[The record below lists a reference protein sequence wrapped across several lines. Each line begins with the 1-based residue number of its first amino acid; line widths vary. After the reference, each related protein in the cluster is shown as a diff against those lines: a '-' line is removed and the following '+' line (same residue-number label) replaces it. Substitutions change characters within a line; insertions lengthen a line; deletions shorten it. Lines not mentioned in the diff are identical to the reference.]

1 MRLDKRA
8 NLWLY
13 VPNKTPH
20 LPRSTAAMNNTKV
33 TSETL
38 QMRVDSYGTV
48 LAYADYT
55 LAVLRQ
61 W

>member
-1 MRLDKRA
+1 
-8 NLWLY
+8 
-13 VPNKTPH
+13 
-20 LPRSTAAMNNTKV
+20 MNNTKV

>member
-1 MRLDKRA
+1 
-8 NLWLY
+8 
-13 VPNKTPH
+13 
-20 LPRSTAAMNNTKV
+20 MNTTKV

-38 QMRVDSYGTV
+38 QMSVDSYGTV